1 MSCHSP
7 APYYTVKHTASF
19 QYIRSQ
25 LLCVCIRQHIFI
37 KNMLCLT
44 FSCFL
49 HIVFSGAMT
58 MNEFQSYL
66 EQAFKNLEVHPVEQE
81 LTVPE
86 YDIFEEL
93 RDAICELRDELSLTQ
108 KELAELSGLTQS
120 NICKIERG
128 VCHPTIESLKK
139 IADATG
145 RKLSVQ
151 FTDFEEVID
160 HD

>member
-1 MSCHSP
+1 
-7 APYYTVKHTASF
+7 
-19 QYIRSQ
+19 
-25 LLCVCIRQHIFI
+25 
-37 KNMLCLT
+37 
-44 FSCFL
+44 
-49 HIVFSGAMT
+49 MT

-86 YDIFEEL
+86 YDIFEEI

-151 FTDFEEVID
+151 FTDFEEFID

>member
-25 LLCVCIRQHIFI
+25 FLCVCIRQHIFI

-66 EQAFKNLEVHPVEQE
+66 EQAFKNLEIHPVEQE

-86 YDIFEEL
+86 YDIFEEI